1 VVPMSMYQEIQR
13 CKRIGYSKVQTAK
26 KTGLARGTVR
36 KFWSMNEQ
44 KYAHF
49 RLNGSQRKQRFDPF
63 REEIIELLEQNYADG
78 QEVYASSVYDVL
90 EERHE
95 VLPAG
100 GRTLRNYIRFLH
112 ESGAVTK
119 RGKHRVRRPQ
129 EEAEQGEQC
138 QVDFGQLRIASG
150 AMLNVTCNDPGSR
163 HAN

>member
-1 VVPMSMYQEIQR
+1 MSMYQEIQR

-119 RGKHRVRRPQ
+119 RVFSVKQNSRKLSCQCPENITGNSRVLSP
-129 EEAEQGEQC
+129 
-138 QVDFGQLRIASG
+138 
-150 AMLNVTCNDPGSR
+150 
-163 HAN
+163 ANCR